1 MICFTPVS
9 FLNPIMSPT
18 IASLGGAYSYRVTPG
33 DKPAPQ
39 PLSKLRRNDRL
50 ALKLGQ
56 LARTAQQ
63 QGDTKAANNL
73 RTHKRR
79 VITGPCLPVFA
90 R

>member
-1 MICFTPVS
+1 
-9 FLNPIMSPT
+9 MSPT
-18 IASLGGAYSYRVTPG
+18 IASLGGACSFRVTPG
-33 DKPAPQ
+33 TKSTAQ

-56 LARTAQQ
+56 LARTAQH